1 MGDANSNTNRGGRDT
16 SPAVN
21 GAGFSGQ
28 PDNDMMALLFAN
40 ATLLAQQDEQAEE
53 SSVEDS

>member
-1 MGDANSNTNRGGRDT
+1 
-16 SPAVN
+16 VN